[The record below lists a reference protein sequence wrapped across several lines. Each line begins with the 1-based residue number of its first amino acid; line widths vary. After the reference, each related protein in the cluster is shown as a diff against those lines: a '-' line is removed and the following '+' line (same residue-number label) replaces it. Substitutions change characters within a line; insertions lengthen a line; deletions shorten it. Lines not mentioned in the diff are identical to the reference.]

1 MNISEIKIDNKQS
14 AMIIYKEKLFRML
27 IKILRMLITYFKVI
41 KIENFVNNYQSFF
54 CILVDAI
61 K

>member
-27 IKILRMLITYFKVI
+27 IKILRMLIIYFKVI